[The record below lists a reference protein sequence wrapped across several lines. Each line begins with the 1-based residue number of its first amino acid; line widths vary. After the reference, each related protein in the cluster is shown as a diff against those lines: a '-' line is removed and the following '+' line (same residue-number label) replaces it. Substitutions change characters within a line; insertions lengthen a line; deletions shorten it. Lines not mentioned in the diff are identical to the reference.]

1 MSGFPANV
9 PAWAAL
15 LAAGLVLAG
24 SGLTFI
30 GALGLVRLKTFYERV
45 HAPTLGA
52 TLGMFLILGGSV
64 VYFTAAEGRFMPVE
78 LLVAVFFTVTTP
90 VTLIILG
97 ARGPVPRPDRSFRRR
112 GAGAAGGRMRGR
124 GPHAA
129 RPDGY

>member
-24 SGLTFI
+24 SGLTFV

-52 TLGMFLILGGSV
+52 
-64 VYFTAAEGRFMPVE
+64 
-78 LLVAVFFTVTTP
+78 
-90 VTLIILG
+90 
-97 ARGPVPRPDRSFRRR
+97 
-112 GAGAAGGRMRGR
+112 
-124 GPHAA
+124 
-129 RPDGY
+129 